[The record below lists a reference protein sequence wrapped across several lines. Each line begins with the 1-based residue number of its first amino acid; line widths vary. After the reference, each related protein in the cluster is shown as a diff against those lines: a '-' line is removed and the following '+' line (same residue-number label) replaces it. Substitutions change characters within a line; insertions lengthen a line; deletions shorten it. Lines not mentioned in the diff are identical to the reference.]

1 MQNIINNGCDNMGL
15 IKVEYTRPNSNSIKY
30 VVIKESQL
38 FDIKLY
44 TNINIISIIQ
54 AEDNEERDYILA

>member
-1 MQNIINNGCDNMGL
+1 MGL

>member
-1 MQNIINNGCDNMGL
+1 MQNIINNGRDNMVL

-54 AEDNEERDYILA
+54 AEDNAERDYILA